1 MMKTKWTPK
10 LANFIKNFTEK
21 QFMKKR
27 LEDSE
32 TEEIVLKI
40 PTFSD
45 KKVNN
50 TEGKE

>member
-1 MMKTKWTPK
+1 MKTKWAPK
-10 LANFIKNFTEK
+10 LANSFKTFTEK

-32 TEEIVLKI
+32 IVLKI

-45 KKVNN
+45 KKANN